1 MRRRPSTSTAAPR
14 TAKAAAHQRTRPN
27 SQEQIVRRRAKQHQ
41 PVQPPNPL
49 THPPR
54 TAMSPPAAAR
64 AAAQAAA
71 TAAARNTAAAA
82 AAGGAGAGAGGS
94 RGGSGGGK
102 RALPPKWKPM
112 LWAIGF
118 GSVIFTGTI
127 YGAGLKTRREWESV
141 CVLLI
146 YLINLFFPPL
156 PSFVFL
162 SLSYC
167 LPSGL
172 FPLTPARPYSRVKP
186 SKKRENE

>member
-1 MRRRPSTSTAAPR
+1 
-14 TAKAAAHQRTRPN
+14 
-27 SQEQIVRRRAKQHQ
+27 
-41 PVQPPNPL
+41 
-49 THPPR
+49 
-54 TAMSPPAAAR
+54 MSPPAAAR

-141 CVLLI
+141 CDLFI
-146 YLINLFFPPL
+146 YLFFSFPPFL
-156 PSFVFL
+156 PLYFFLFLTVFPPDY
-162 SLSYC
+162 S
-167 LPSGL
+167 
-172 FPLTPARPYSRVKP
+172 PLLLPARIPV
-186 SKKRENE
+186 